1 MTDYSELIELL
12 NQAKDLYIKNK
23 SPLVPIN
30 VALTKLIALESQQN
44 KEANELGRMLEA
56 QIEAERFRARNGK

>member
-1 MTDYSELIELL
+1 MTNYSELIELL